1 MIKLKKINKIVF
13 VSGNFNIIHPGHL
26 RLLHFAKELGGKLIV
41 GVYSDKISGS
51 AAHIKEDLRLKNIE
65 SISWVNQAFIIN
77 KDINSTI
84 EKIKPDFI
92 VKGKEYENRNNSE
105 LKILQKYGGK
115 LIFSSGE
122 SMLSSFDLINQEV
135 SSTFSN
141 SFIKSI
147 NELNIDIN
155 KLKLYLTKIS
165 KLKILVIGDTIIDE
179 YITCD
184 ALGMSQEDPTIVVT
198 PLKVDKFIG
207 GAAIVAAHAAGLGAK
222 VDLISVTGFDENN
235 DFATKTLKNNKVSSY
250 LFKDKGRPT
259 TLKKRYRCKG
269 KTMLRVSYLH
279 QGMIDLNIQN
289 KIFKKFENLVNN
301 VDLVIFSDFNYGAL
315 PTNLV
320 NKLVDLCLRNNIKI
334 VADSQSSSQVGDIAR
349 FKNMD
354 IITPTERE
362 ARLSL
367 QDYDSGLVVLA
378 EKLRK
383 ISKAKNILLK
393 MGENGVL
400 VNYYKNNLNTEKIS
414 AFNNNPIDVAGAGD
428 SMLVTTSLA
437 YTTGASIIEATI
449 LGSIASS
456 IQVSRV
462 GNYPLLISDFLS
474 FINTK

>member
-1 MIKLKKINKIVF
+1 MKKINKIVF

-41 GVYSDKISGS
+41 GVYSDRISGS
-51 AAHIKEDLRLKNIE
+51 AAHIKQDLRLKNIE
-65 SISWVNQAFIIN
+65 SILWVNHAFIIDN
-77 KDINSTI
+77 DIKSTI
-84 EKIKPDFI
+84 EKIKPDLI
-92 VKGKEYENRNNSE
+92 VKGKEYENKDNPE
-105 LKILQKYGGK
+105 LKIIQKYGGK

-122 SMLSSFDLINQEV
+122 SMLSSFDLINQEIGSIN
-135 SSTFSN
+135 SSF
-141 SFIKSI
+141 FIKSTR
-147 NELNIDIN
+147 EFNIDIN
-155 KLKLYLTKIS
+155 KLKLHLSKIS

-198 PLKVDKFIG
+198 PVKVDKFIG

-222 VDLISVTGFDENN
+222 VDLISVTGFDENT
-235 DFATKTLKNNKVSSY
+235 DFATKTLKDNKVNSY

-279 QGMIDLNIQN
+279 QGMIDLDIQN
-289 KIFKKFENLVNN
+289 KIFKKFKNLLTN

-315 PTNLV
+315 PSNLV
-320 NKLVDLCLRNNIKI
+320 NKLVDLCTKNKIKI
-334 VADSQSSSQVGDIAR
+334 VADSQSSSQVGDISR

-367 QDYDSGLVVLA
+367 QDYDSGLVVIA

-383 ISKAKNILLK
+383 VSRAKNILLK

-400 VNYYKNNLNTEKIS
+400 VNYYKDNLNTEKIS
-414 AFNNNPIDVAGAGD
+414 AFNHNPIDVAGAGD

-437 YTTGASIIEATI
+437 YTTGATIIESTI

-456 IQVSRV
+456 IQVGRV
-462 GNYPLLISDFLS
+462 GNYPLLVKDFLP
-474 FINTK
+474 FLNTK